1 MLVPGSFQID
11 GYAHHLAFFY
21 RSVFWVAYSRPGV
34 GVLPPLDLS
43 VIADLIPPDH
53 RNVYLSRLEGC
64 LSVAY
69 VIGPVIGAFL
79 SQISLHFPF
88 YAASA
93 IATLATISALLFLK
107 ESNPLVVDEEGNRR
121 PKKLQSVFSRFS
133 LTHSDED
140 KREGSETA
148 SHVADDHVLR
158 RGVLRALVAQRLRLA
173 LRHLP
178 EGQVQHQVLAV
189 LVVASPYVHLQHHG
203 RSAVAVVRRRAYAGV
218 PVDGGEAEHPHSLHG
233 RHGSRDHVLLLHRHV
248 RLEDHAGLHDLVLHS
263 LGGIRQRLARLGVHS
278 ECIGLTGG

>member
-1 MLVPGSFQID
+1 MLVPGSLQID
-11 GYAHHLAFFY
+11 GYPHHLAFFY
-21 RSVFWVAYSRPGV
+21 RPVFWVAYSRPGV

-133 LTHSDED
+133 PTVTKTKEKAPRPHLTLLTIMCFAEEFCVRWSLNAYDSRYGIYLKD
-140 KREGSETA
+140 KFNIKS
-148 SHVADDHVLR
+148 S
-158 RGVLRALVAQRLRLA
+158 QY
-173 LRHLP
+173 
-178 EGQVQHQVLAV
+178 
-189 LVVASPYVHLQHHG
+189 S
-203 RSAVAVVRRRAYAGV
+203 
-218 PVDGGEAEHPHSLHG
+218 
-233 RHGSRDHVLLLHRHV
+233 
-248 RLEDHAGLHDLVLHS
+248 
-263 LGGIRQRLARLGVHS
+263 
-278 ECIGLTGG
+278 

>member
-1 MLVPGSFQID
+1 MLVPGSLQID

-93 IATLATISALLFLK
+93 IAPWRPSALFF
-107 ESNPLVVDEEGNRR
+107 SSRNPILLVVDEEGNRR

-140 KREGSETA
+140 EGEGSETA
-148 SHVADDHVLR
+148 SHVTDDHVLR
-158 RGVLRALVAQRLRLA
+158 GGVLRALVAQRL
-173 LRHLP
+173 
-178 EGQVQHQVLAV
+178 
-189 LVVASPYVHLQHHG
+189 
-203 RSAVAVVRRRAYAGV
+203 
-218 PVDGGEAEHPHSLHG
+218 
-233 RHGSRDHVLLLHRHV
+233 
-248 RLEDHAGLHDLVLHS
+248 
-263 LGGIRQRLARLGVHS
+263 
-278 ECIGLTGG
+278 